1 MDNAV
6 YVGLSRQ
13 MVLRRE
19 LDIIANNV
27 ANADTVGFKVE
38 SLMARTEPKAPAS
51 NDGAPRP
58 VKFVLDGG
66 VARDFGQGG
75 LFSTGSDLDLGIEG
89 EGFFEVLTDDGPR
102 YTRDGRF
109 RLDELGRITTQGGQA
124 LAGDGGGE
132 IVVNPEDG
140 KVTIAKD
147 GTVSQGENIIGR
159 VAVMRFDDL
168 SVLEKT
174 GDNLLRNTA
183 NLDPAPAP
191 DVRMHQGMLESSN
204 VKPILEITR
213 LIEVTRAY
221 ESITKM
227 MESSADLSRRAVER
241 MGRAN

>member
-13 MVLRRE
+13 MILRRE

-38 SLMARTEPKAPAS
+38 SLMARTEPGAPAETL
-51 NDGAPRP
+51 GAPRP
-58 VKFVLDGG
+58 VKFVLDAG
-66 VARDFGQGG
+66 VARDFGQGA
-75 LFSTGSDLDLGIEG
+75 LFQTGSDFDLGIEG
-89 EGFFEVLTDDGPR
+89 DGFFEIATDEGAR

-109 RLDELGRITTQGGQA
+109 RRDELGRIVTQAGDPVS
-124 LAGDGGGE
+124 GDGGGE
-132 IVVNPEDG
+132 IVVNPQDG
-140 KVTIAKD
+140 PVSIAGD
-147 GTVSQGENIIGR
+147 GTVSQGENVIGK

-168 SVLEKT
+168 SMLEKA
-174 GDNLLRNTA
+174 GDNQLRNIS
-183 NLDPAPAP
+183 NLQPQAAP
-191 DVRMHQGMLESSN
+191 DARVHQGMLEGSN

-221 ESITKM
+221 ESVTRM
-227 MESSADLSRRAVER
+227 MESTADLSRRAVER

>member
-13 MVLRRE
+13 MILRRE

-38 SLMARTEPKAPAS
+38 SLMARTEPAAPAETL
-51 NDGAPRP
+51 GAPKP
-58 VKFVLDGG
+58 VKFVLDAG
-66 VARDFGQGG
+66 VARDFGQGA
-75 LFSTGSDLDLGIEG
+75 LFTTGSDFDLGIEG
-89 EGFFEVLTDDGPR
+89 DGFFEVTTDEGAR

-109 RLDELGRITTQGGQA
+109 RLDEQGRIVTQAGDPVS
-124 LAGDGGGE
+124 GDGGGE

-140 KVTIAKD
+140 HVTIAGD
-147 GTVSQGENIIGR
+147 GTVSQGENVIGK

-168 SVLEKT
+168 SMLEKT
-174 GDNLLRNTA
+174 GDNLLRNVS
-183 NLDPAPAP
+183 NLQPQAAP
-191 DVRMHQGMLESSN
+191 DARVHQGMLEGSN

-221 ESITKM
+221 ESVTRM
-227 MESSADLSRRAVER
+227 MESTADLSRRTVER

>member
-19 LDIIANNV
+19 LDLIANNV
-27 ANADTVGFKVE
+27 ANANTVGFKVE
-38 SLMARTEPKAPAS
+38 SLLARTEPGAPAS

-66 VARDFGQGG
+66 VARDFTQGG
-75 LFSTGSDLDLGIEG
+75 LFGTGSDLDVGIEG
-89 EGFFEVLTDDGPR
+89 DGFFEVATDEGPR

-109 RLDELGRITTQGGQA
+109 TLDELGRITTQ
-124 LAGDGGGE
+124 AGDPVAGEGGGE
-132 IVVNPEDG
+132 IIINPENG
-140 KVTIAKD
+140 AVTIGPD
-147 GTVSQGENIIGR
+147 GTISQGENLLGR
-159 VAVMRFDDL
+159 IAVMRFDDL
-168 SVLEKT
+168 SVLQKM
-174 GDNLLRNTA
+174 GDNLLSNTSNQQPQA
-183 NLDPAPAP
+183 AP
-191 DVRMHQGMLESSN
+191 DVRVRQGMLENSN

-221 ESITKM
+221 ESITRM
-227 MESSADLSRRAVER
+227 MESSSDLSRRAVER

>member
-19 LDIIANNV
+19 LDLIANNV

-38 SLMARTEPKAPAS
+38 SLMARTEPGAPAS
-51 NDGAPRP
+51 NHGAPRP
-58 VKFVLDGG
+58 VKFVIDGG
-66 VARDFGQGG
+66 VARDFTQGG

-89 EGFFEVLTDDGPR
+89 DGFFEITTEDGPR

-109 RLDELGRITTQGGQA
+109 RLDELGRITNQAGQPVS
-124 LAGDGGGE
+124 GEGGGE
-132 IVVNPEDG
+132 IVINPEDG
-140 KVTIAKD
+140 QVTIGPD
-147 GTVSQGENIIGR
+147 GIISQGENQLGR
-159 VAVMRFDDL
+159 IAVVRFDDL

-174 GDNLLRNTA
+174 GDNLLRNTS
-183 NLDPAPAP
+183 NLQAQAAP
-191 DVRMHQGMLESSN
+191 DVRVRQGMLESSN

>member
-19 LDIIANNV
+19 LDLIANNV
-27 ANADTVGFKVE
+27 ANANTVGFKVE
-38 SLMARTEPKAPAS
+38 SLLARTEPGAPAS

-66 VARDFGQGG
+66 VARDFTQGG
-75 LFSTGSDLDLGIEG
+75 LFSTGSDLDVGIEG
-89 EGFFEVLTDDGPR
+89 DGFFEVATDEGPR

-109 RLDELGRITTQGGQA
+109 TLDELGRITTQ
-124 LAGDGGGE
+124 AGDPVAGEGGGE
-132 IVVNPEDG
+132 IIINPENG
-140 KVTIAKD
+140 AVTIGPD
-147 GTVSQGENIIGR
+147 GAISQGENLLGR
-159 VAVMRFDDL
+159 IAVMRFDDL
-168 SVLEKT
+168 SVLQKM
-174 GDNLLRNTA
+174 GDNLLSNTSNQQPQA
-183 NLDPAPAP
+183 AP
-191 DVRMHQGMLESSN
+191 DVRVRQGMLENSN

-221 ESITKM
+221 ESITRM
-227 MESSADLSRRAVER
+227 MESSSDLSRRAVER

>member
-19 LDIIANNV
+19 LDLIANNV
-27 ANADTVGFKVE
+27 ANANTVGFKVE
-38 SLMARTEPKAPAS
+38 SLLARTEPGAPAS

-66 VARDFGQGG
+66 VARDFTQGG
-75 LFSTGSDLDLGIEG
+75 LFSTGSDLDVGIEG
-89 EGFFEVLTDDGPR
+89 DGFFEVATDEGPR

-109 RLDELGRITTQGGQA
+109 TLDELGRITTQ
-124 LAGDGGGE
+124 AGDPVAGEGGGE
-132 IVVNPEDG
+132 IIINPENG
-140 KVTIAKD
+140 AVTIGPD
-147 GTVSQGENIIGR
+147 GTISQGENLLGR
-159 VAVMRFDDL
+159 IAVMRFDDL
-168 SVLEKT
+168 SVLQKM
-174 GDNLLRNTA
+174 GDNLLSNTSNQQPQA
-183 NLDPAPAP
+183 AP
-191 DVRMHQGMLESSN
+191 DVRVRQGMLENSN

-221 ESITKM
+221 ESITRM
-227 MESSADLSRRAVER
+227 MESSSDLSRRAVER

>member
-19 LDIIANNV
+19 LDLIANNV
-27 ANADTVGFKVE
+27 ANANTVGFKVE
-38 SLMARTEPKAPAS
+38 SLMARTEPGAPAS

-66 VARDFGQGG
+66 VARDFTQGG
-75 LFSTGSDLDLGIEG
+75 LFRTGSDLDVGIEG
-89 EGFFEVLTDDGPR
+89 DGFFEVATDEGPR

-109 RLDELGRITTQGGQA
+109 SMDELGRIITQ
-124 LAGDGGGE
+124 AGDPVAGEGGGE
-132 IVVNPEDG
+132 IIINPEDG
-140 KVTIAKD
+140 KVTIGPD
-147 GTVSQGENIIGR
+147 GTISQGENLLGR
-159 VAVMRFDDL
+159 IAVMRFDDL
-168 SVLEKT
+168 SVLQKM
-174 GDNLLRNTA
+174 GDNLLNNTSNQQPQA
-183 NLDPAPAP
+183 AP
-191 DVRMHQGMLESSN
+191 DARVRQGMLENSN

-227 MESSADLSRRAVER
+227 MESASDLSRRAVER